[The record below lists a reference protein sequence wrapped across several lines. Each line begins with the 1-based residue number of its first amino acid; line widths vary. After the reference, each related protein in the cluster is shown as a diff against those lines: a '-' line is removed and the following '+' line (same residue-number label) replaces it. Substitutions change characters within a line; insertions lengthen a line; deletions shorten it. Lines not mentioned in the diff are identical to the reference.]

1 MSANLDKFQILSLVL
16 GASIVITVLVEYNAM
31 LMDESAA
38 AALHLLERGLP
49 FLLAA
54 YTLIVSGAPNAEARM
69 YKNFII
75 GIIAVSWFIVI
86 KDQITADNLGPATP
100 TPGGWPQVYGNVLY
114 PLAQGG
120 LFALPIVLCGFRV

>member
-16 GASIVITVLVEYNAM
+16 GASIVISVLVEYNDSD
-31 LMDESAA
+31 LDGSAA
-38 AALHLLERGLP
+38 AALQTLELGFP

-75 GIIAVSWFIVI
+75 GIIAVSWFFVI
-86 KDQITADNLGPATP
+86 KDQIDFTGIST
-100 TPGGWPQVYGNVLY
+100 TGGGWPQVNGKITYN
-114 PLAQGG
+114 LARGG